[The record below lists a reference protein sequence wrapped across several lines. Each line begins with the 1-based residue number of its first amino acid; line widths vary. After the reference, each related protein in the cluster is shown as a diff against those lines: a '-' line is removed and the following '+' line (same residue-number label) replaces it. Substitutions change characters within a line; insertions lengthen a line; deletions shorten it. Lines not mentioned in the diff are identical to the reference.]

1 MRRKLL
7 NPLVFLL
14 FLYFAT
20 RLFQLFSV
28 PVFSDEGIYM
38 SWGNAFY
45 DRLHREFPFF
55 IAADGKQTAVPFTLG
70 LMQMLP
76 LDPLLSVR
84 LVSIVAGAIASIT
97 IFKSFRILFPQIGS
111 VIFLLLLIFTPFT
124 LFFDRLA
131 LPDAMAACS
140 YSLAFYL
147 TVLLFEKYTLKR
159 CVLVGIVT
167 GLGWWYKSSALMAI
181 PAFMVSLFILKMQGI
196 IPWRKFFTSL
206 IVTFVSCLLIMLPL
220 LLHPMY

>member
-97 IFKSFRILFPQIGS
+97 IFKSFRILFPQISS
-111 VIFLLLLIFTPFT
+111 VLFLLLLIFTPYT

-131 LPDAMAACS
+131 LPEAIAACS
-140 YSLAFYL
+140 YRVAS
-147 TVLLFEKYTLKR
+147 
-159 CVLVGIVT
+159 
-167 GLGWWYKSSALMAI
+167 
-181 PAFMVSLFILKMQGI
+181 
-196 IPWRKFFTSL
+196 
-206 IVTFVSCLLIMLPL
+206 L
-220 LLHPMY
+220 LLHPMYQSSPMKDTLRITLSGIGSERLVQKVVRQITQVSQWLVNFVSPFAVIVSVIAIGMVKMNKK